1 VAAPVFIG
9 EMKKLDGIH
18 HISSI
23 TADAPGN
30 VAFYA
35 GVMGLRLVKKTVNQ
49 DDPTVYHLFYAD
61 ENASAG
67 ADMTFFE
74 YPGVARGR
82 AGAGM
87 IHRITFRVGSEKAL
101 DFWQQRLARHGI
113 ETERAGGS
121 LRFED
126 PEGLGLQLLV
136 EVVTDAQ
143 LIAEH
148 SEIPAELALQG
159 FAGVRAYASAP
170 ERSASLQ
177 EALGFRSTGPAEFES
192 RGEKRGSFYGY
203 DPAPAARG
211 VSGAGTV
218 HHVAWSSTNEDH
230 AAWREKVIAA
240 GARPTPI
247 IDRYYFKSI
256 YFREPSGVLFEIATL
271 GPGFTTDEPL
281 EHLGERISL
290 PPPFE
295 HLRAQVE
302 RTLTPLPNPRATS
315 GASTKS

>member
-1 VAAPVFIG
+1 
-9 EMKKLDGIH
+9 MKKLDGIH

-35 GVMGLRLVKKTVNQ
+35 GVLGLRLVKKTVNQ

-61 ENASAG
+61 EKASAG

-87 IHRITFRVGSEKAL
+87 IHRITFRVGSKKAL
-101 DFWQQRLARHGI
+101 DFWQQRLAASGI
-113 ETERAGGS
+113 ETERADGR

-126 PEGLGLQLLV
+126 PEGLGLELLV
-136 EVVTDAQ
+136 EDVADAP

-148 SEIPAELALQG
+148 PEIPSELALQG
-159 FAGVRAYASAP
+159 FAGVRAYSTAP
-170 ERSASLQ
+170 ERSQSLL
-177 EALGFRSTGPAEFES
+177 EETLGFRSTGPAEFES

-203 DPAPAARG
+203 DSAPPARG

-218 HHVAWSSTNEDH
+218 HHVAWSSTLEDH
-230 AAWREKVIAA
+230 AGWRDKVVAA
-240 GARPTPI
+240 GSRPTPI
-247 IDRYYFKSI
+247 IDRFYFKSI

-281 EHLGERISL
+281 EHLCERISL
-290 PPPFE
+290 PPAFE

-315 GASTKS
+315 TPSTRA

>member
-1 VAAPVFIG
+1 
-9 EMKKLDGIH
+9 MKKLDGIH

-35 GVMGLRLVKKTVNQ
+35 GTLGLRLVKKTVNQ

-61 ENASAG
+61 EKASAG

-87 IHRITFRVGSEKAL
+87 IHRITFRVGSERAL
-101 DFWQQRLARHGI
+101 DFWQSRLAGNGI
-113 ETERAGGS
+113 ETERADGR

-126 PEGLGLQLLV
+126 PEGLGLELLV
-136 EVVTDAQ
+136 EDVADAP

-148 SEIPAELALQG
+148 PEIPSELALQG
-159 FAGVRAYASAP
+159 FAGVRAYATLP
-170 ERSASLQ
+170 ERSQSLL
-177 EALGFRSTGPAEFES
+177 EETLGFSSTGPAEFAS

-203 DPAPAARG
+203 DSAPAARG

-218 HHVAWSSTNEDH
+218 HHVAWSSTLEDH
-230 AAWREKVIAA
+230 AAWRDRVVAA
-240 GARPTPI
+240 GSRPTPI
-247 IDRYYFKSI
+247 IDRFYFKSI

-290 PPPFE
+290 PPAFE

-315 GASTKS
+315 TTSTKA

>member
-1 VAAPVFIG
+1 M
-9 EMKKLDGIH
+9 ERLDGIH

-49 DDPTVYHLFYAD
+49 DDPNVYHLFYAD
-61 ENASAG
+61 EKASAG

-74 YPGVARGR
+74 YPGIPRGR

-87 IHRITFRVGSEKAL
+87 IHRITFRVASQKAL
-101 DFWQQRLARHGI
+101 DFWQRRLESAGI
-113 ETERAGGS
+113 DAQIAGDR

-126 PEGLGLQLLV
+126 PEGLGLELMV
-136 EVVTDAQ
+136 AGVSDAP

-148 SEIPAELALQG
+148 PEIPAELALQG
-159 FAGVRAYASAP
+159 FSGVRAYSDAP
-170 ERSASLQ
+170 ERSRPLLE
-177 EALGFRSTGPAEFES
+177 EALGFRGTRPGEFES
-192 RGEKRGSFYGY
+192 RGERRGSFYVY
-203 DPAPAARG
+203 DPAPGVRG

-218 HHVAWSSTNEDH
+218 HHVAWSSTLEDH
-230 AAWREKVIAA
+230 AAWREKVLAA

-247 IDRYYFKSI
+247 IDRYYFRSI

-290 PPPFE
+290 PPNFE

-302 RTLTPLPNPRATS
+302 RTLTPLPNPRAS
-315 GASTKS
+315 IGAAPKT